1 MMSPEEKQQFD
12 EMVQTVGEL
21 KQFIEQYFN
30 PDGTPKNAPLI
41 IEAEDTTTTPAGSI
55 RIITNKGPKNV
66 LIA

>member
-1 MMSPEEKQQFD
+1 MSPEEKQAFD
-12 EMVQTVGEL
+12 ELASEVADM
-21 KQFIEQYFN
+21 KQFIERHFN
-30 PDGTPKNAPLI
+30 PDGTPKNNPLV